1 MSEEALLIV
10 DVQKDFCVG
19 GSLAVPASQQIIDCL
34 NEYTRRFADRG
45 APVIASRDWHPPVT
59 RHFADHGGVWPV
71 HCVQGTPGAE
81 FHPDLRLPPQTVIAS
96 KGSDPEEDS
105 YSAFEAK
112 LPDGRLLGEYLRDEG
127 VRRIYV
133 GGLATDY
140 CVRSSVLDA
149 LRAGFQATVLL
160 DASRGVD
167 VQPGDSEKAIAEM
180 VGAGADVTTLERL
193 RGSAE

>member
-10 DVQKDFCVG
+10 DVQNDFCVG

>member
-10 DVQKDFCVG
+10 DVQNDFCVG

-45 APVIASRDWHPPVT
+45 APVVASRDWHPPVT

>member
-10 DVQKDFCVG
+10 DVQNDFCVG

-45 APVIASRDWHPPVT
+45 APVVASRDWHPPVT
-59 RHFADHGGVWPV
+59 RHFADHGGAWPV

-149 LRAGFQATVLL
+149 LRAGFRATLL
-160 DASRGVD
+160 LGASRGVD

-193 RGSAE
+193 RGSVE